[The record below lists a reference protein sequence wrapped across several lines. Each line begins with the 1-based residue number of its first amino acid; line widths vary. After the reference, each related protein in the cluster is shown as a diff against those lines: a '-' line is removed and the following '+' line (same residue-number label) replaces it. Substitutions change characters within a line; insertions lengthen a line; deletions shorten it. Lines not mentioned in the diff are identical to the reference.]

1 MQQEQK
7 GTEGKKKP
15 YDRYINIQRLWIFK
29 AFSKKLRGSH
39 GLHLWTDHSSIVQ
52 VGDMQEAC
60 PLISLAEDH
69 CPLTFIREIRSSMPT
84 KVSGKF
90 EGLSIFICMCY
101 VCRILNLKFWNK
113 IFSFSSFFRSLNYHL
128 KRLKWR

>member
-1 MQQEQK
+1 MEANFQMQQEQK
-7 GTEGKKKP
+7 GTEGGKNL
-15 YDRYINIQRLWIFK
+15 YDNKHSTSIFQ

-90 EGLSIFICMCY
+90 ED
-101 VCRILNLKFWNK
+101 
-113 IFSFSSFFRSLNYHL
+113 
-128 KRLKWR
+128 

>member
-1 MQQEQK
+1 MWRKKTCQGNLKILPEQIFY
-7 GTEGKKKP
+7 P
-15 YDRYINIQRLWIFK
+15 YGEKNWKQIFK
-29 AFSKKLRGSH
+29 CSKSRKEQRVGKTFMINKHSTSIFQAFSKKLRGSH

-90 EGLSIFICMCY
+90 ED
-101 VCRILNLKFWNK
+101 
-113 IFSFSSFFRSLNYHL
+113 
-128 KRLKWR
+128 